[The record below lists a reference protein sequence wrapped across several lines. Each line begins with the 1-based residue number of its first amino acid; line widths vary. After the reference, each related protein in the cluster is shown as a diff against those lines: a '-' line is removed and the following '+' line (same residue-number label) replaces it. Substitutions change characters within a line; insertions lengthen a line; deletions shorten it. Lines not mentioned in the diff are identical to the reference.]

1 MRFVSLVSCLAVAC
15 AAPDPEASCK
25 NYLDA
30 RNGCNRDYAKE
41 LDIEPKVVD
50 LETCVK
56 ETSGLADNEK
66 KDAADRYDCMY
77 DVYASANCRDADQ
90 YDQANSDADAC
101 K

>member
-15 AAPDPEASCK
+15 AAPDPEAACK

-30 RNGCNRDYAKE
+30 KNGCNRDYAKE
-41 LDIEPKVVD
+41 QGTEPKVVD
-50 LETCVK
+50 LGTCQD
-56 ETSGLADNEK
+56 ETSGLADDER

-77 DVYASANCRDADQ
+77 DVYASAHCREADE
-90 YDQANSDADAC
+90 YEQANADAEAC